1 MHRRLHINSNQFWT
15 VRGKAIAAYA
25 DLEQSLCHLF
35 SYLSDIPRNI
45 AGIVFFK
52 ITSARSRNALI
63 EELLTKRKQRQKYSA
78 FWKAYF
84 KDMGQLD
91 QRRNE
96 IVHWMVVSVI
106 DTADPEQPHVD
117 LHLRPPKY
125 WSELGL
131 SSPEINAA
139 DMSSFI
145 GKCDVLARACNMFT
159 HGPYDESRAIARY
172 ISATTN
178 LSAFT
183 QSTPSAIPE
192 AQSTAKPAS
201 SISNVTLIQR
211 SPSSSEGFT
220 LACRTNSTSC
230 AGCVKM
236 HNSRSGP

>member
-1 MHRRLHINSNQFWT
+1 MRRRLHINSDQFWT

-106 DTADPEQPHVD
+106 DTADPEQPRVD

-145 GKCDVLARACNMFT
+145 GKCDVLARACKMFT
-159 HGPYDESRAIARY
+159 MALMTKAE
-172 ISATTN
+172 
-178 LSAFT
+178 
-183 QSTPSAIPE
+183 PSPDIFLQPL
-192 AQSTAKPAS
+192 TYPLPDTHPLFRKHKVRRNRRPP
-201 SISNVTLIQR
+201 
-211 SPSSSEGFT
+211 SPT
-220 LACRTNSTSC
+220 
-230 AGCVKM
+230 
-236 HNSRSGP
+236 